1 LKTFFVV
8 NPRSANGETGRRW
21 AEYQA
26 RIQRSIPEA
35 AFAFT
40 AGPMDAARL
49 AKKAI
54 QDGFGCVV
62 AVGGDGTVNEVANG
76 FFEGD
81 KAINPEAA
89 LGVLPRGTG
98 GDFRKTFGWEPD
110 LDENVARLARGKTRP
125 FDVGHLEYTGHSGQK
140 ATRIF
145 ANICSFGASGQ
156 VDAEV
161 NKSSKAL
168 GGALAFTIG
177 GAKALLKYT
186 DAKVTV
192 RFDDE
197 TPETMPV
204 TTLSV
209 ANGRFFGGGMKV
221 APDADPY
228 DGKFHIT
235 IWSGFGVKD
244 FLFKMS
250 MIRDGRHVGMAG
262 VRTRTCT
269 RITAESDREVLID
282 CDGEQPGRLPCA
294 MKILPSA
301 IKLAV

>member
-1 LKTFFVV
+1 MKTFFVV

-26 RIQRSIPEA
+26 RIQRAIPDA

-40 AGPMDAARL
+40 AGPMDAAKL
-49 AKKAI
+49 ARKAI

-62 AVGGDGTVNEVANG
+62 AVGGDGTVNEVTNG
-76 FFEGD
+76 FFDGE
-81 KAINPEAA
+81 KALNPEAA

-98 GDFRKTFGWEPD
+98 GDFRKTFEWD
-110 LDENVARLARGKTRP
+110 TNLDENVQRLARAKTRP
-125 FDVGHLEYTGHSGQK
+125 FDVGHLEFIGHDGQK
-140 ATRIF
+140 ATRLF

-177 GAKALLKYT
+177 GAKALLKYS

-192 RFDDE
+192 KFDGGAA
-197 TPETMPV
+197 ETMPV

-209 ANGRFFGGGMKV
+209 ANGRYFGGGMKV
-221 APDADPY
+221 APRADPF
-228 DGKFHIT
+228 DGRFDIT

-244 FLFKMS
+244 FIFKMA
-250 MIRDGRHVGMAG
+250 MIRDGRHVDMPGT
-262 VRTRTCT
+262 RTRTCT
-269 RITAESDREVLID
+269 RIEAQADRTVLID
-282 CDGEQPGRLPCA
+282 CDGEQPGRLPCT

-301 IKLAV
+301 IRLCV